1 MGVLGSAGQGT
12 EMPIQSPHNRME
24 GGCGVII
31 RGPDYMPRLMLEDN
45 EDDDLPEISNAAEML
60 HEFPELK
67 NELIE
72 GVLRQGHKMLLAG
85 PSKAGKSFALIE
97 LCISIAEGVPWLGR
111 FGCSQGKILYV
122 NMEIDRASFLARMQ
136 AVYEAL
142 ELQPHNLQNIVVWN
156 LRGVPLRFQ
165 QFVPAVVRRAK
176 RDGCTAIIIDP
187 IYKLGTGDENSARAI
202 TQFCNGIDLIAEQTG
217 CSVIYC
223 HHHSKGAQGG
233 KRSMDRASG
242 SGVFARD
249 PDAILDVIEL
259 ELPPERRRADVSA
272 WRIEGT
278 LREFARFA
286 PVDVWFNYPVHVL
299 EHFDPADEIAPHASL
314 PPHRRAMNARK
325 SKEQKL
331 RERQH
336 RLEAAVDIV
345 QANGQAP
352 TITAL
357 AEYLGVSDRTIRNM
371 VDEHPNFHRN
381 KSQSGMSN
389 EVFRSSDNL
398 EKNRN

>member
-1 MGVLGSAGQGT
+1 
-12 EMPIQSPHNRME
+12 
-24 GGCGVII
+24 
-31 RGPDYMPRLMLEDN
+31 
-45 EDDDLPEISNAAEML
+45 
-60 HEFPELK
+60 
-67 NELIE
+67 
-72 GVLRQGHKMLLAG
+72 MLLAG

-233 KRSMDRASG
+233 KRSMDRASR

-286 PVDVWFNYPVHVL
+286 HVDVWFNYPVHVL
-299 EHFDPADEIAPHASL
+299 EHFDPADEIAPHLAPPYEESVNAQACAVGLIPTSTQGESCRQGANAGERSVNVRMPLIATNSGRGSL
-314 PPHRRAMNARK
+314 
-325 SKEQKL
+325 
-331 RERQH
+331 
-336 RLEAAVDIV
+336 
-345 QANGQAP
+345 
-352 TITAL
+352 
-357 AEYLGVSDRTIRNM
+357 
-371 VDEHPNFHRN
+371 
-381 KSQSGMSN
+381 
-389 EVFRSSDNL
+389 
-398 EKNRN
+398 

>member
-1 MGVLGSAGQGT
+1 
-12 EMPIQSPHNRME
+12 
-24 GGCGVII
+24 
-31 RGPDYMPRLMLEDN
+31 
-45 EDDDLPEISNAAEML
+45 
-60 HEFPELK
+60 
-67 NELIE
+67 
-72 GVLRQGHKMLLAG
+72 MLLAG

-259 ELPPERRRADVSA
+259 ELPQSGA
-272 WRIEGT
+272 
-278 LREFARFA
+278 
-286 PVDVWFNYPVHVL
+286 
-299 EHFDPADEIAPHASL
+299 
-314 PPHRRAMNARK
+314 
-325 SKEQKL
+325 
-331 RERQH
+331 
-336 RLEAAVDIV
+336 
-345 QANGQAP
+345 AP
-352 TITAL
+352 TCPHGASR
-357 AEYLGVSDRTIRNM
+357 GRCVSSPGLPMWMYGSIIQFMCLSTSTRRTRSPLTLP
-371 VDEHPNFHRN
+371 HPM
-381 KSQSGMSN
+381 KK
-389 EVFRSSDNL
+389 V
-398 EKNRN
+398 

>member
-1 MGVLGSAGQGT
+1 
-12 EMPIQSPHNRME
+12 
-24 GGCGVII
+24 
-31 RGPDYMPRLMLEDN
+31 
-45 EDDDLPEISNAAEML
+45 
-60 HEFPELK
+60 
-67 NELIE
+67 
-72 GVLRQGHKMLLAG
+72 MLLAG

-223 HHHSKGAQGG
+223 HHHSKGAPACSRGIRTLSWTLSSWNCRQ
-233 KRSMDRASG
+233 SG
-242 SGVFARD
+242 A
-249 PDAILDVIEL
+249 
-259 ELPPERRRADVSA
+259 
-272 WRIEGT
+272 
-278 LREFARFA
+278 
-286 PVDVWFNYPVHVL
+286 
-299 EHFDPADEIAPHASL
+299 
-314 PPHRRAMNARK
+314 
-325 SKEQKL
+325 
-331 RERQH
+331 
-336 RLEAAVDIV
+336 
-345 QANGQAP
+345 AP
-352 TITAL
+352 TCPHGASR
-357 AEYLGVSDRTIRNM
+357 GRCVSSPGLPMWMYGSIIQFMCLSTSTRRTRSPLTLP
-371 VDEHPNFHRN
+371 HPM
-381 KSQSGMSN
+381 KK
-389 EVFRSSDNL
+389 V
-398 EKNRN
+398 